1 MAFALTYPAAKAALI
16 ALWDAAISNPIINR
30 PTIGV
35 GQDAVGTVGYQDEN
49 NPVAAEGVMV
59 TEVFGGNP
67 KREQYTINCSAGINW
82 GSTGVIPD
90 AEAAV
95 FAMFNALA
103 GAIASNMTLGVPGV
117 MTAGVD
123 RYQLV
128 ESQAPDGLTVI
139 LKFSVAID
147 ASTTV

>member
-1 MAFALTYPAAKAALI
+1 MAFASTYPAAKAALI
-16 ALWDAAISNPIINR
+16 ALWDAAIPNPVING

-35 GQDAVGTVGYQDEN
+35 GQDAVGTVGYQDES
-49 NPVAAEGVMV
+49 NPVAAEGLWVHQHLAPV
-59 TEVFGGNP
+59 PE
-67 KREQYTINCSAGINW
+67 REQYTINCSAGINW

-103 GAIASNMTLGVPGV
+103 GAIGGNITLGVSGV

-123 RYQLV
+123 RWQLF
-128 ESQAPDGLTVI
+128 ESQAADGLTVI
-139 LKFSVAID
+139 IKFSVAID
-147 ASTTV
+147 AFTTV